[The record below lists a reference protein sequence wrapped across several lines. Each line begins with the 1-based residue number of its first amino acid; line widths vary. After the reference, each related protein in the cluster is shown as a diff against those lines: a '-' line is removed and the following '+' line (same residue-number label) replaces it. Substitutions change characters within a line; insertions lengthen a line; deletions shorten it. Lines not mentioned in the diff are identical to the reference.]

1 MQSTNKLYENN
12 VVAPVLV
19 VFGITGDLAKK
30 KLLPAIYRLLKDDL
44 LPKETV
50 VLGLTRQ
57 NLGSKDILTN
67 TEICINE
74 ADGIC
79 DPKAMKKLKDRLQIL
94 QIDISKLGEFKKLKT
109 ALDQIDKNSGQ
120 KLNHLYYMSVPP
132 NVTENIVGE
141 LGKHGLNKDNSRLL
155 IEKPFGFDYKSAKKL
170 IKVISKFFNEDQI
183 FRIDHYLAKETVQ
196 NILIFRYNNIFEKVW
211 NGANISEVI
220 ITANEKLDIEGRKV
234 FYEETGA
241 LRDLIQ
247 SHLLML
253 LAVTILDLPDKM
265 TSQKLHRAKLKALES
280 ISPVTH
286 SDIKKNAI
294 RGQYEGYREEVEN
307 PNSHIDTFAA
317 LKLNVST
324 KRWHKVN
331 FILRTGKALNE
342 KLTTVE
348 VKFKPNQEGLQN
360 NNLIFRIQPHEGIK
374 LTMLIKEPGFNKKT
388 KAADLDLNY
397 RDEKIDVTH
406 PDAYERVLV
415 DAVKGDHSLFSTSSE
430 ILASW
435 KIVEDVVQ
443 EWTSNSNNLLYY
455 KKGSSGPDVTSLI
468 G

>member
-50 VLGLTRQ
+50 ILGLTRQ

-141 LGKHGLNKDNSRLL
+141 LGKHGLNKANSRLL

-360 NNLIFRIQPHEGIK
+360 N
-374 LTMLIKEPGFNKKT
+374 
-388 KAADLDLNY
+388 
-397 RDEKIDVTH
+397 
-406 PDAYERVLV
+406 
-415 DAVKGDHSLFSTSSE
+415 ST
-430 ILASW
+430 
-435 KIVEDVVQ
+435 
-443 EWTSNSNNLLYY
+443 
-455 KKGSSGPDVTSLI
+455 P
-468 G
+468 

>member
-79 DPKAMKKLKDRLQIL
+79 DPKAMKKLKDSLQIL

-196 NILIFRYNNIFEKVW
+196 NILIFRYN
-211 NGANISEVI
+211 S
-220 ITANEKLDIEGRKV
+220 
-234 FYEETGA
+234 
-241 LRDLIQ
+241 
-247 SHLLML
+247 
-253 LAVTILDLPDKM
+253 
-265 TSQKLHRAKLKALES
+265 
-280 ISPVTH
+280 
-286 SDIKKNAI
+286 
-294 RGQYEGYREEVEN
+294 
-307 PNSHIDTFAA
+307 
-317 LKLNVST
+317 
-324 KRWHKVN
+324 
-331 FILRTGKALNE
+331 
-342 KLTTVE
+342 
-348 VKFKPNQEGLQN
+348 
-360 NNLIFRIQPHEGIK
+360 
-374 LTMLIKEPGFNKKT
+374 
-388 KAADLDLNY
+388 NY
-397 RDEKIDVTH
+397 NC
-406 PDAYERVLV
+406 
-415 DAVKGDHSLFSTSSE
+415 LF
-430 ILASW
+430 
-435 KIVEDVVQ
+435 
-443 EWTSNSNNLLYY
+443 
-455 KKGSSGPDVTSLI
+455 
-468 G
+468 